1 MYQVYTKFKWLT
13 WQTRHVTTGV
23 PPVTVV
29 YEGGGTSSTEV
40 TTRPPGGTDSLLEP
54 LRGLKGVALAALP
67 LDEVTVPVSVKKEEQ
82 RQLKFWKLRRH
93 FRPWFVLSQIPGS
106 VDLNRGWVS
115 SLLGMIGLLA
125 QVAAEA
131 DLKWIFFHSVFFFK
145 FSSVLLSSVDRLS
158 STGHCKVI

>member
-1 MYQVYTKFKWLT
+1 MQNFWKTYLT
-13 WQTRHVTTGV
+13 NSTCHHW
-23 PPVTVV
+23 
-29 YEGGGTSSTEV
+29 GTSCDSCVWRRWHLIHRGHYKT
-40 TTRPPGGTDSLLEP
+40 PGGYWFTAWTSSGTK
-54 LRGLKGVALAALP
+54 RGCISRTPIWRGY
-67 LDEVTVPVSVKKEEQ
+67 SSCFCKKEEQ
-82 RQLKFWKLRRH
+82 RQLKFWKLRRL
-93 FRPWFVLSQIPGS
+93 FRPWFVVSQIPGS